1 MFLSYYINLEV
12 IMTTRQLYVMLQK
25 IKPIIPPAIFVGT
38 LYFSGTITY
47 LNNQR
52 KLVNVEKSY
61 SRCAERCDYRLNDLD
76 DKAKC
81 YYHCNDL
88 FDTQLKE
95 ILEPRN

>member
-1 MFLSYYINLEV
+1 
-12 IMTTRQLYVMLQK
+12 MTTRNLHVMLQK
-25 IKPIIPPAIFVGT
+25 IKPIVAPAIFGGV
-38 LYFSGTITY
+38 LYFSGTFTY

-52 KLVNVEKSY
+52 KIVNAGKSY
-61 SRCAERCDYRLNDLD
+61 DRCITNCDRWPNDRND
-76 DKAKC
+76 EAKC

>member
-1 MFLSYYINLEV
+1 
-12 IMTTRQLYVMLQK
+12 MTTRQLYVMLQK
-25 IKPIIPPAIFVGT
+25 MKPIILPSVFVGT

-52 KLVNVEKSY
+52 KIVNAGKSY
-61 SRCAERCDYRLNDLD
+61 ARCIEHCDRWPNDRND
-76 DKAKC
+76 EVKC